1 VEGEEVAAEEEE
13 ISVTVLSRDEVVT
26 YPKLRT
32 PVTNILVTYVAAGLP
47 PATITIPKDEYSLE
61 LEKKLIKEDIQKRLK
76 VKPETYKV

>member
-1 VEGEEVAAEEEE
+1 VAKEEEYD
-13 ISVTVLSRDEVVT
+13 VTVLSRDEVVT

-61 LEKKLIKEDIQKRLK
+61 LEKKLIKESIQKRLK
-76 VKPETYKV
+76 IKPETYKV